1 MCGIES
7 VEERNYYTRYD
18 EVAAVFSKEQTV
30 QKVLS
35 IIAVILFCLFGTAYG
50 EDGKEK
56 KTTDRVT
63 KAAEW
68 FFQGHEAL
76 SSGDYD
82 EAIKCYTKAKDSD
95 PSFTNAYFFLGN
107 AYLKKGMTDSAI
119 YEYKKTLA
127 LRPQAGAVH
136 AKLGSAYLQKGMLA
150 EASYS
155 SKKALAIDPND
166 ALAHFTLG
174 YIYNEKGNN
183 AVADDHLYRAG
194 ILYLQRGDVE
204 GTVQA
209 YECLKRTHSKEL
221 ESKLYEK
228 LYPELKEKSTTPTE

>member
-1 MCGIES
+1 M
-7 VEERNYYTRYD
+7 
-18 EVAAVFSKEQTV
+18 

-35 IIAVILFCLFGTAYG
+35 IIAVIMIFLFGMAYG
-50 EDGKEK
+50 EAEKDK
-56 KTTDRVT
+56 KTTDRAT
-63 KAAEW
+63 EAAVW
-68 FFQGHEAL
+68 FLKGHEAL
-76 SSGDYD
+76 SSGHYD
-82 EAIKCYTKAKDSD
+82 EAITCYTKAKDSD

-107 AYLKKGMTDSAI
+107 TYLKKGMTDSAI
-119 YEYKKTLA
+119 YEYKKALA
-127 LRPQAGAVH
+127 LRPQAAAVY

-150 EASYS
+150 EAGYA

-174 YIYNEKGNN
+174 NMYSKKGNN

-209 YECLKRTHSKEL
+209 YECLKRTNSKEL

-228 LYPELKEKSTTPTE
+228 LYPGLKEKSTKPTVINE

>member
-1 MCGIES
+1 M
-7 VEERNYYTRYD
+7 
-18 EVAAVFSKEQTV
+18 

-35 IIAVILFCLFGTAYG
+35 IIAVIMIFLFGMAYG
-50 EDGKEK
+50 ETGKDK

-63 KAAEW
+63 EAAEW
-68 FFQGHEAL
+68 FFKGHEAL
-76 SSGDYD
+76 SSGQYD

-107 AYLKKGMTDSAI
+107 AYLKKGMLDKAI

-127 LRPQAGAVH
+127 LRPQAAAVH
-136 AKLGSAYLQKGMLA
+136 AKLGSAYLKKGMLD
-150 EASYS
+150 EASYA
-155 SKKALAIDPND
+155 SKKALSIDPNN

-174 YIYNEKGNN
+174 YIYNKKGNN

-194 ILYLQRGDVE
+194 ILYLRRGDVE

-209 YECLKRTHSKEL
+209 YECLKRTNSKEL
-221 ESKLYEK
+221 ERKLYEK
-228 LYPELKEKSTTPTE
+228 LYPELREKSTKPTE